1 MNTARLRLALPALP
15 ALLALAAVLTACA
28 APAGAGADAPP
39 LRGTTWQLGADGPRA
54 AHIRLDEKEARLSGF
69 GGCNRLMGRF
79 VLEGTRL
86 RFEGIAGTRRA
97 CLDDDGSEDRLLTA
111 LSGVRGWRIEGGTLK
126 LLSEGG
132 GTLLDLRPGKA
143 VP

>member
-1 MNTARLRLALPALP
+1 MNTQRLRLLALPAL
-15 ALLALAAVLTACA
+15 LTLSAVLTACA
-28 APAGAGADAPP
+28 APAGGGGAAPP

-54 AHIRLDEKEARLSGF
+54 AHIRLDEKEARLSGY

-79 VLEGTRL
+79 VLEGSRL
-86 RFEGIAGTRRA
+86 RFEGLASTRRA
-97 CLDDDGSEDRLLTA
+97 CVDDDGGAEDRFITA
-111 LSGVRGWRIEGGTLK
+111 LSGVRGWRIEGGVLK

>member
-1 MNTARLRLALPALP
+1 MNTLRLRLLALP
-15 ALLALAAVLTACA
+15 ALLALSAVLTACA
-28 APAGAGADAPP
+28 APASGDGSAPP

-54 AHIRLDEKEARLSGF
+54 AHIRLDEKEARLTGF

-79 VLEGTRL
+79 VLEDSRL
-86 RFEGIAGTRRA
+86 RFEGLASTRRA
-97 CLDDDGSEDRLLTA
+97 CIDDDNGSEDRFITA
-111 LSGVRGWRIEGGTLK
+111 LSGVRGWRIEGVVLK

-143 VP
+143 TP